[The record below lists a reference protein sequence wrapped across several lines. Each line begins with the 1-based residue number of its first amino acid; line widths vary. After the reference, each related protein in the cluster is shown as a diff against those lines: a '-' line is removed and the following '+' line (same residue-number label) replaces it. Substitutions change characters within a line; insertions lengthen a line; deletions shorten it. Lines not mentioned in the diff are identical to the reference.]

1 MLRKVLIKNYRVFN
15 DFQLEFSPGINIIVG
30 DNDAGKSTLLE
41 AINLALTARL
51 HGHPIA
57 YELSP
62 YLFNQDVTQQ
72 YISDLRAGRK
82 PIPPEIVIEVYLD
95 DVDRH
100 AAFKGTNNLS
110 GEDCPGVR
118 VRIILDEE
126 AYGEEYQGYIKDPTQ
141 VNLVPTEYYKVEWLG
156 FSGNPV
162 KNTKN
167 IPDASLIDASAIRL
181 QNGSDYYLQQ
191 IIAGHLQPAQRVEL
205 SRSYRSLRE
214 AFAGIDAIKGVNTQL
229 AGSHG
234 DVSRRQL
241 SLSIDISQR
250 ASWERSLVP
259 HLDDLPFQFLGN
271 GEQSSLKIMLALH
284 KDLADSH
291 IVLVEEPEN
300 HLSFSSLSILMEK
313 ITSKCDGKQV
323 LVTTHS
329 SYVLNKLGLGNL
341 ILLTPQRGVRITDLP
356 ADTVNYFKKLPGY
369 DTLRLV
375 LAKRAILVE
384 GPSDEL
390 VVQRAYLDAHGK
402 LPIQDGVDVI
412 SVRGLQAKRFLDIA
426 VPLRKPVA
434 VVNDNDDDPDAVK
447 AKYAAYDQHTFIGI
461 CIGQGE
467 ARTLEPQMVAANGL
481 EVMNKV
487 LRKNYATVDELLT
500 YMMNDRNKTN
510 CALAIFETPDPI
522 TMPEYIRNAIAH

>member
-1 MLRKVLIKNYRVFN
+1 MLRKVLIKNYRVFA
-15 DFQLEFSPGINIIVG
+15 DFQLDFSSGVNIIVG

-51 HGHPIA
+51 HGNPIV

-62 YLFNQDVTQQ
+62 YLFNQAATQQ
-72 YISDLRAGRK
+72 YVKDLRAGRK
-82 PIPPEIVIEVYLD
+82 PVPPEIVIEVYLD
-95 DVDRH
+95 DIPSH
-100 AAFKGTNNLS
+100 ATFLGNNNLS

-118 VRIILDEE
+118 VRVALDEE
-126 AYGEEYQGYIKDPTQ
+126 AYGEEYQGYIKDPEQ

-162 KNTKN
+162 KNTKSL
-167 IPDASLIDASAIRL
+167 PDASLIDASAIKL
-181 QNGSDYYLQQ
+181 QNGADYYLQQ

-214 AFAGIDAIKGVNTQL
+214 AFAGIEAIKTVNTQL

-241 SLSIDISQR
+241 SLSIDVSQR
-250 ASWERSLVP
+250 ATWERSLVP

-271 GEQSSLKIMLALH
+271 GEQSSLKIMLALL

-291 IVLVEEPEN
+291 VVLVEEPEN
-300 HLSFSSLSILMEK
+300 HLSFSSLNILIEK
-313 ITSKCDGKQV
+313 ITSRCDGKQV
-323 LVTTHS
+323 LGTTHS

-341 ILLTPQRGVRITDLP
+341 ILLTPTRGVRVTDLP
-356 ADTVNYFKKLPGY
+356 PDTVDYFKKLPGY

-375 LAKRAILVE
+375 LARRVILVE

-390 VVQRAYLDAHGK
+390 VVQRAYLEAHDR
-402 LPIQDGVDVI
+402 LPIHDGVDVI

-426 VPLRKPVA
+426 VPLGKPVA
-434 VVNDNDDDPDAVK
+434 VVNDNDDDPDKVK
-447 AKYAAYDQHTFIGI
+447 ASYSNYEQHPFIRI
-461 CIGQGE
+461 CIGQGA
-467 ARTLEPQMVAANGL
+467 ARTLEPQMLAANGR
-481 EVMNKV
+481 EVINKV
-487 LRKNYATVDELLT
+487 LGKNYKTDAELLT
-500 YMMNDRNKTN
+500 YMRNNKTT
-510 CALAIFETPDPI
+510 CALAVFESTDPI
-522 TMPEYIRNAIAH
+522 AMPEYIRDAIAN